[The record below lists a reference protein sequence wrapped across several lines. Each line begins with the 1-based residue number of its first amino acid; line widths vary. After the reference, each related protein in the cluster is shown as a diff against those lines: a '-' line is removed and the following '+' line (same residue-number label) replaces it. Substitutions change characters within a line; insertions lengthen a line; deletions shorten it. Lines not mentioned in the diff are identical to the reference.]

1 MARYLTPGVYKEEV
15 LPVTN
20 LELLTGVPAFLG
32 IANPQPP
39 VKDPQLLT
47 SWDQKLFQQKFGDP
61 IPGSHLFYA
70 VRGFFENGGLQCYVV
85 PLQDGSVSS
94 LEAGLALLEPLE
106 TIDLICAPDILAL
119 RSDPQQSGRW
129 VLADPVQVS
138 EKQRQVMEH
147 CARQGDRFAILD
159 ALPGADLETVATQ
172 RRALGRTIAS
182 SYAALYYPWIRPIGS
197 AIEGSQDG
205 TQKGSGFVPPCGHI
219 AGVYAR
225 TDQQFGVFK
234 APANEVL
241 KGVIELE
248 VNLNNDQQGDLNPQG
263 INALR
268 VFPGRGI
275 RVWGARTISPEPW
288 RYVNVRR
295 LFITLHR
302 WIDLNLADV
311 VFEPNDQRLWAQI
324 TRELTDYLTD
334 WYRKGALQGASPE
347 TAFYVK
353 CDAETNPPAKRDI
366 GQVTTEIGL
375 AAAVPGE
382 FIVIRIIQSPD
393 STTLS
398 TAVS

>member
-1 MARYLTPGVYKEEV
+1 MAHYQTPGIYRQDV
-15 LPVTN
+15 LPITD

-32 IANPQPP
+32 FTDRQSI
-39 VKDPQLLT
+39 VKAPQLLT
-47 SWDQKLFQQKFGDP
+47 SWDQKLFRQQFGNP
-61 IPGSHLFYA
+61 PPGSHLFYA
-70 VRGFFENGGLQCYVV
+70 VRGFFENGGLRCYVV
-85 PLQDGSVSS
+85 PIKDESTSS
-94 LEAGLALLEPLE
+94 LESGLALLEPLE

-119 RSDPQQSGRW
+119 RSDPQQAGRW
-129 VLADPVQVS
+129 VLADPVQVAN
-138 EKQRQVMEH
+138 KQLKVLEH
-147 CARQGDRFAILD
+147 CAKLGDRFAILD
-159 ALPGADLETVATQ
+159 ALPGADLETVAAQ
-172 RRALGRTIAS
+172 RRALGGTINS
-182 SYAALYYPWIRPIGS
+182 SHAAHYYPWIRPIVQS
-197 AIEGSQDG
+197 IDGSQN
-205 TQKGSGFVPPCGHI
+205 GSGFVPPCGHI

-225 TDQQFGVFK
+225 TDRQFGVFK

-241 KGVIELE
+241 KGVLELE
-248 VNLNNDQQGDLNPQG
+248 VNLNNDQQGELNLQG

-268 VFPGRGI
+268 AFPGRGI
-275 RVWGARTISPEPW
+275 RIWGARTISSEPLW

-295 LFITLHR
+295 LFITLRR
-302 WIDLNLADV
+302 WIDLSLADT
-311 VFEPNDQRLWAQI
+311 VFEPNDQRLWARI

-353 CDAETNPPAKRDI
+353 CDAETNPPEERDA
-366 GQVTTEIGL
+366 GRVNTEIGL